1 MKQIHKPIE
10 VTQFSDLAGRLAKA
24 EQMIKV
30 NNTSAQML
38 FEATG
43 QIMPRF
49 DAEQAKRSITK
60 EYNKFY
66 GLTSKYKG
74 NGELR

>member
-1 MKQIHKPIE
+1 MKQQHKYPE

-24 EQMIKV
+24 DQMIRV
-30 NNTSAQML
+30 NNASADILYEQ
-38 FEATG
+38 TG
-43 QIMPRF
+43 QVMPRY

-66 GLTSKYKG
+66 GYDNKYHAI
-74 NGELR
+74 

>member
-1 MKQIHKPIE
+1 MKQIKKPIE

-24 EQMIKV
+24 EQMIRV
-30 NNTSAQML
+30 NNHSAQVL
-38 FEATG
+38 FEKTG
-43 QIMPRF
+43 QIMPMY

-66 GLTSKYKG
+66 GLNNKYHAM
-74 NGELR
+74 